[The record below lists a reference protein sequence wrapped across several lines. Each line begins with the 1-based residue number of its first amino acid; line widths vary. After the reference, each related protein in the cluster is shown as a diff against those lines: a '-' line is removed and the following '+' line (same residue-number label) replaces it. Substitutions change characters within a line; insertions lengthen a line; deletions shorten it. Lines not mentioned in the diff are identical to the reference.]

1 MSIHY
6 RGLSAEQVAAN
17 RQKFGANVITFII
30 SPSLAEKIS
39 SLNASWQVKWL
50 FRTSFVLLLLLMF
63 MEVIDITII
72 QDIWFIYLLI
82 SAIILLIY
90 LLLVLLSCIRYWL
103 KTRETRLQQ
112 QIANQKG
119 MQLCRVIRNGNLVM
133 IQRRD
138 LVVRDVIILQK
149 GDEIPADGYLLDSC
163 DMVVNESMFSGNAH
177 CVKSTDHAD
186 FDLSAQFATD
196 HLVGGSWILEG
207 EGIMEVTA
215 VGERTALASMIRQ
228 RVDESESVIRFSKI
242 RHIRLAW
249 IYKKRIMFQ

>member
-17 RQKFGANVITFII
+17 RQKFGANVITFVI

-63 MEVIDITII
+63 MEVIDVTII

-82 SAIILLIY
+82 FAIILFIY

-163 DMVVNESMFSGNAH
+163 DMVVNESLFSGNAN
-177 CVKSTDHAD
+177 CIKSTDHAD
-186 FDLSAQFATD
+186 YDFSAVFATNQ
-196 HLVGGSWILEG
+196 LLGGSWLIEG

-215 VGERTALASMIRQ
+215 VGDRTAFAHMIHK
-228 RVDESESVIRFSKI
+228 RVNDTESIFQFSKLL
-242 RHIRLAW
+242 HKYFKKT
-249 IYKKRIMFQ
+249 YKKRLLVQ

>member
-63 MEVIDITII
+63 MEVIGITII

-82 SAIILLIY
+82 FAIILLIY
-90 LLLVLLSCIRYWL
+90 LLLVLQSCIRYWL

-149 GDEIPADGYLLDSC
+149 GDEIPADGELL
-163 DMVVNESMFSGNAH
+163 ESTS
-177 CVKSTDHAD
+177 
-186 FDLSAQFATD
+186 LR
-196 HLVGGSWILEG
+196 I
-207 EGIMEVTA
+207 
-215 VGERTALASMIRQ
+215 
-228 RVDESESVIRFSKI
+228 DESNFTGELYANKTMTKDE
-242 RHIRLAW
+242 
-249 IYKKRIMFQ
+249 Y

>member
-1 MSIHY
+1 MVYLFADLCYHPVDLFAI
-6 RGLSAEQVAAN
+6 GL
-17 RQKFGANVITFII
+17 
-30 SPSLAEKIS
+30 
-39 SLNASWQVKWL
+39 
-50 FRTSFVLLLLLMF
+50 
-63 MEVIDITII
+63 TII
-72 QDIWFIYLLI
+72 
-82 SAIILLIY
+82 
-90 LLLVLLSCIRYWL
+90 YWL

-119 MQLCRVIRNGNLVM
+119 LQLCRVIRNGNLVM

>member
-17 RQKFGANVITFII
+17 RKKFGANVIPFII

-82 SAIILLIY
+82 FAIILFIY

-163 DMVVNESMFSGNAH
+163 DMVLNESMFSGNAH

-249 IYKKRIMFQ
+249 IYKKILLQ